1 MVPASLVRADE
12 SEHEPVNLVEDRAD
26 TASRAEVEAKA
37 MQAVMDREREL
48 GFEPVD
54 ISSENRGY
62 DIESRD
68 PANGRLRFIEVKGRR
83 ADARTVSITRNEM
96 LAAFN
101 AADAFILAV
110 VLVEGEFVHHP
121 SLSAEPGTNLRS
133 RTRFQ
138 RGVSGDFRGSDQ
150 ARGQRQ
156 MTWRVGS
163 GVAVS
168 GVLIGSGRSR

>member
-1 MVPASLVRADE
+1 VVPASLLRAE
-12 SEHEPVNLVEDRAD
+12 EAEHAPDNKVADRAD
-26 TASRAEVEAKA
+26 TATRAEVEVKA

-48 GFEPVD
+48 GFEPADV
-54 ISSENRGY
+54 SSEDRGY

-68 PANGRLRFIEVKGRR
+68 TVNGRLRFIEVKGRR

-121 SLSAEPGTNLRS
+121 LYLPNPAPIFGPEPGFNEVSRAISAEAIKRAAS
-133 RTRFQ
+133 R
-138 RGVSGDFRGSDQ
+138 G
-150 ARGQRQ
+150 
-156 MTWRVGS
+156 
-163 GVAVS
+163 
-168 GVLIGSGRSR
+168 